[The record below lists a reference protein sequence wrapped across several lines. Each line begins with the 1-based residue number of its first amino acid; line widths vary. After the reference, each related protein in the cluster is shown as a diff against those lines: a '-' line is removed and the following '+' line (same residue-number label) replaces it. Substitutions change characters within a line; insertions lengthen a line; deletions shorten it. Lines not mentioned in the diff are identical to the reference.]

1 MVTVESVKKGFSD
14 METVISK
21 SKFKPRVLH
30 YFRQVEKTGKGLVIT
45 DHGKPVLKI
54 VPYAADPADL
64 LKPFRNSVLKY
75 DDPTAPVG
83 LEDWEALRN
92 DSP

>member
-1 MVTVESVKKGFSD
+1 MAFISCTQVSKAIVDRGKVDVQTAGAPLFSAGG
-14 METVISK
+14 E
-21 SKFKPRVLH
+21 
-30 YFRQVEKTGKGLVIT
+30 TGKGLVIT
-45 DHGKPVLKI
+45 DRAKPVLRI
-54 VPYAADPADL
+54 VPYAADPAEL
-64 LKPFRNSVLKY
+64 LRPIRNSVLKY